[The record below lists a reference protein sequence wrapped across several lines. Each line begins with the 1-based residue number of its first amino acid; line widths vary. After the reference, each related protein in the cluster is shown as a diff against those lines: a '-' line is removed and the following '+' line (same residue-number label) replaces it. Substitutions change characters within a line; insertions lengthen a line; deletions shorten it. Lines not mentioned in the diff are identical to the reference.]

1 MSDDAY
7 IVAAYALTWLV
18 LLPFASSTLR
28 RMRRAERAARALG
41 GRSDD
46 R

>member
-18 LLPFASSTLR
+18 LLPFAWSTLR

-41 GRSDD
+41 GGSGGR
-46 R
+46 

>member
-1 MSDDAY
+1 MSDDVY

-18 LLPFASSTLR
+18 LLPFAWSTRR
-28 RMRRAERAARALG
+28 RMRRAERAARALA
-41 GRSDD
+41 GRSGD